1 MEGLELAD
9 DSEDNTDIQTCPD
22 PCKCQEMIKDIEKQ
36 REERIQ
42 KVCVDNLHTC
52 TYAIGRLKVESFQ
65 IDSSKSN

>member
-9 DSEDNTDIQTCPD
+9 DSEDDTDIQTCPD
-22 PCKCQEMIKDIEKQ
+22 PRKCQETIKDIEKQ

-52 TYAIGRLKVESFQ
+52 TYTIGRPKVESFQ

>member
-9 DSEDNTDIQTCPD
+9 DFEDDTGIQTCPD
-22 PCKCQEMIKDIEKQ
+22 PCKCQETIEDIEKQ
-36 REERIQ
+36 REERKQ

-52 TYAIGRLKVESFQ
+52 TYAIGRPKVENFQ